1 MAGLLLTKL
10 TRLIC
15 YLPRSLFLYQCKPLI
30 VPDMY
35 PDRTE
40 KDSDAPRG
48 APLGAGGLST
58 PSGLAGALPKEFDML
73 DDSLGYIIK
82 CAQVRTYGVLFGL
95 LGTDSITPGR
105 MTALCLV
112 AKQPGIS
119 QSELAEMLS
128 ITRAAVVK
136 VVDTLETRGF
146 VQRQSIPGNR
156 RTYALAVTPAGYEE
170 LHRLTR
176 LTRLYEERISA
187 RLSAAE
193 RKQLM
198 ALLQRVAL

>member
-1 MAGLLLTKL
+1 MSKNKTDEKNVVPELSEKKRRV
-10 TRLIC
+10 TRT
-15 YLPRSLFLYQCKPLI
+15 PRHAS
-30 VPDMY
+30 
-35 PDRTE
+35 T
-40 KDSDAPRG
+40 
-48 APLGAGGLST
+48 LS
-58 PSGLAGALPKEFDML
+58 KEFDML

-82 CAQVRTYGVLFGL
+82 RAQVRTYEVLFGL
-95 LGTDSITPGR
+95 LGSESITPGR

-146 VQRQSIPGNR
+146 VQRQSIPDNR
-156 RTYALAVTPAGYEE
+156 RTYALAVTPEGYDE
-170 LHRLTR
+170 LRRLTR
-176 LTRLYEERISA
+176 LSRQYEKQISA
-187 RLSAAE
+187 RLSVDE

>member
-1 MAGLLLTKL
+1 MPLDRIDPTNES
-10 TRLIC
+10 
-15 YLPRSLFLYQCKPLI
+15 PRRAVKGRSVSK
-30 VPDMY
+30 
-35 PDRTE
+35 
-40 KDSDAPRG
+40 APG
-48 APLGAGGLST
+48 QTGE
-58 PSGLAGALPKEFDML
+58 LPKEFDML

-82 CAQVRTYGVLFGL
+82 RAQVRTYEVLFGL
-95 LGTDSITPGR
+95 LGEDSITPGR
-105 MTALCLV
+105 MTALCFV

-146 VQRQSIPGNR
+146 VQRQSIVGNR

-170 LHRLTR
+170 LRRLTM
-176 LTRLYEERISA
+176 LTRVYEDKISA
-187 RLSAAE
+187 RLSVAE

-198 ALLQRVAL
+198 SLLQRVAL